1 MGRPKARRQNVRV
14 LSRRSNL
21 LKAVACGYSE
31 GAGFAVLTEPSP
43 LRFCSVRATTRR
55 GGVGE
60 LSVQAPRPCA
70 RLAVS
75 ASDLRLSPVAG
86 PTSRGT
92 PRRRRGGDESS
103 RRHRQGGVPVCLALL
118 PLPGRP
124 RAISRGRKMRAATAS
139 GAGRRLL
146 ATASAS
152 ASPRRQRLP
161 PCGFSHRG
169 RGNGTAVAHA
179 RRHKALQAR
188 LRRRLLT

>member
-1 MGRPKARRQNVRV
+1 MRV
-14 LSRRSNL
+14 LSRRR
-21 LKAVACGYSE
+21 K
-31 GAGFAVLTEPSP
+31 FAQG
-43 LRFCSVRATTRR
+43 RSVRVFRGCGFCRSNGTLPLAFALLLWVRCTTRR
-55 GGVGE
+55 RGDGE
-60 LSVQAPRPCA
+60 VCPRAPRVCA
-70 RLAVS
+70 LGCLYSRLGHHWHTQPGPS
-75 ASDLRLSPVAG
+75 AGA
-86 PTSRGT
+86 T
-92 PRRRRGGDESS
+92 PRRSRGGDESS

-152 ASPRRQRLP
+152 APPRRQRLP